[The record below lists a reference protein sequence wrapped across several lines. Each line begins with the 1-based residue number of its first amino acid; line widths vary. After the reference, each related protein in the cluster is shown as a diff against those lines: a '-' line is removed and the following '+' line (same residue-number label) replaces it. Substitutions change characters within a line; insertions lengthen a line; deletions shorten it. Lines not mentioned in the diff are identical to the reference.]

1 VKQFFTPFNLEEE
14 YNTSE
19 KLGLSD
25 LSSACMPA
33 LSLTDILELY
43 DTEKQEEFCFE
54 LLNKPLSY
62 SSQYGSEEFRTK
74 LASQIYPHL
83 KAKNFLLTSGASE
96 AIYLVMK
103 TMLQPGDSIIVQK
116 PIYQSLYQIAFDAG
130 VNIIDWDCDLKN
142 YQWQISDLAK
152 LIQDHPQAKA
162 LVINN
167 PNNPTGIGFSASEL
181 REISQILEDRL
192 LISDEVFLCL
202 SRSETCSATQIH
214 PRALAIS
221 DLSKS
226 FSMPGLR
233 LGWIGATDSML
244 EHLETFSGLK
254 NYLSLR
260 CSTLSE
266 LIGSWVI
273 DRSKKIIKTNKTILS
288 QNIDSFF
295 SSQFY
300 KECFNTGFSSQKID
314 GLNCFLEFREDLDLK
329 KFMDICK
336 QKKVFLAQGELFGD
350 KYERYCRIGLGQLD
364 TEKLKQLT
372 KSLSAAHT

>member
-1 VKQFFTPFNLEEE
+1 
-14 YNTSE
+14 
-19 KLGLSD
+19 
-25 LSSACMPA
+25 
-33 LSLTDILELY
+33 
-43 DTEKQEEFCFE
+43 
-54 LLNKPLSY
+54 
-62 SSQYGSEEFRTK
+62 
-74 LASQIYPHL
+74 
-83 KAKNFLLTSGASE
+83 
-96 AIYLVMK
+96 VMK
-103 TMLQPGDSIIVQK
+103 TMFQPGDSIIVQK

-167 PNNPTGIGFSASEL
+167 PNNPTGIGFGASEL
-181 REISQILEDRL
+181 SEISQILEDRL

-202 SRSETCSATQIH
+202 SKSETRSVTQIH

-233 LGWIGATDSML
+233 LGWISATDSML
-244 EHLETFSGLK
+244 KHLENFSGLK

-260 CSTLSE
+260 CPTLSE
-266 LIGSWVI
+266 LIGSWLI
-273 DRSKKIIKTNKTILS
+273 DRSKKIIKTNKDILR
-288 QNIDSFF
+288 QNTDSFF

-300 KECFNTGFSSQKID
+300 KECFNSDFSSQKID
-314 GLNCFLEFREDLDLK
+314 GLNCFLEFRKDLDLK
-329 KFMDICK
+329 KLMDTCK
-336 QKKVFLAQGELFGD
+336 SKKVFLALGELFGD

-364 TEKLKQLT
+364 TEKLKQLA
-372 KSLSAAHT
+372 KSLSTTHT